1 MLRRG
6 TFWLSSSSSLKSK
19 TTIYQF
25 VRQQPNNSNP
35 FAPTMA
41 AAPAGTGPLK
51 DFPEPLNFAKME
63 EEVLAYWKEIKA
75 FETSLKKSEG
85 RKPYTFYDGPPFA
98 TGLPHYGH
106 ILAGTIKDVVCRY
119 AHQTGHHV
127 ERRFGWDCHGLP
139 IEFEIEKLLGIKSSH
154 DVKAFGIANYNAECR
169 KIVMRF
175 ANEWEEVV
183 TRVGRWIDFKND
195 YKTMNLSYMESV
207 WWVFKQLW
215 EKKLVYRG
223 FKVMP
228 FSTSCTTPLSN
239 FEANM
244 NYKDVSDPSAMVSFP
259 LEEDNNTHLIAW
271 TTTPWTLPSN
281 LALCVNPDMEYVKVL
296 DAKTSRH
303 YIFAECRIGEVY
315 KINAKDKDKELPYTS
330 DSGTGVVH
338 CAPGFGEEDNRAC
351 LANKVFEKGTIVC
364 PVDENGH
371 FTADVT
377 EWAGR
382 YIKDCD
388 NEILKVIQQNG
399 RLINKAAVVHSY
411 PFCWRSDT
419 PLIYKAVDSW
429 FVGVESIRDKLLEA
443 NAATSWVPDFVK
455 SKRFSNWL
463 EDAKDWNVSRNRYWG
478 TPLPVWRSDDWEEI
492 ICIGSVAELEELSG
506 VTGINDIHREFV
518 DTITIPSKFFFYWE
532 EIICIGSVAE
542 LEELSGV
549 TGINDIHREFVD
561 TITIPSKRP
570 GMPPL
575 RRVEEVFDCWF
586 ESGSMPF
593 GQAHYPFENK
603 EKFMDG
609 FPADFVA
616 EGLDQTR
623 GWFYTMLVL
632 STALFGH
639 SSYKNL
645 VVNGLVLAED
655 GKKMSKRLKNYLF
668 FFVPACLP
676 SVASRKC
683 LDGFPAD
690 FVAEGLDQT
699 RGWFYTM
706 LVLSTALFGHSSYK
720 NLVVNGLVLAEDGKK
735 MSKRLKNYPE
745 PTIVVDNYGADAL
758 RLYLINSPVVRA
770 EPLRFREAGVKDI
783 VKDVFLPLA
792 NAAKFFITNAN
803 RFISEGGSISINT
816 TSSNEMDRWILASA
830 QTLVKCVHNEM
841 NQYHL
846 YTVVPHVLR
855 FVEELTNWYVRM
867 NRRRIKGTDEDRQ
880 DWGNSLST
888 FLDVLFTVS
897 RVLAPFTPFIA
908 ESLYQRIKPL
918 LPEEVQEDSIH
929 YIMLPEVDASKFDEV
944 LEQSMSRMIKVVD
957 LVRVLRDR
965 IGIPMKMP
973 VRQVIVV
980 HPNREYLDDV
990 SKMGTYI
997 KHEVNAFDVNF
1008 SEEGEYVITK
1018 LDGNMGAIGKRFKK
1032 EGMSIKKALMAM
1044 GPEEVRAFIAA
1055 EGGVVCDQQLTMED
1069 VKILRTFREGIEEF
1083 ESNTDNDVVVLVDK
1097 RSDEALVNAWRA
1109 REFVNRVQQLRKKAK
1124 LVITD
1129 RVDVFFSSPD
1139 AGLVASILGASEQIS
1154 QTVKGLWTTEDKMP
1168 ADAEKIAEEDNDISE
1183 IPIKITFT
1191 KPSA

>member
-41 AAPAGTGPLK
+41 AAPTSGTGPLK

-315 KINAKDKDKELPYTS
+315 KINAKDKDKELPYTIVEKFKGSSLTGKKYVPLFPYFLEKELNAFRIIADKFVTS

-518 DTITIPSKFFFYWE
+518 DTITIPSK
-532 EIICIGSVAE
+532 
-542 LEELSGV
+542 
-549 TGINDIHREFVD
+549 
-561 TITIPSKRP
+561 RP

-603 EKFMDG
+603 EKFM
-609 FPADFVA
+609 
-616 EGLDQTR
+616 
-623 GWFYTMLVL
+623 
-632 STALFGH
+632 
-639 SSYKNL
+639 
-645 VVNGLVLAED
+645 
-655 GKKMSKRLKNYLF
+655 
-668 FFVPACLP
+668 
-676 SVASRKC
+676 
-683 LDGFPAD
+683 DGFPAD

>member
-1 MLRRG
+1 M
-6 TFWLSSSSSLKSK
+6 TA
-19 TTIYQF
+19 
-25 VRQQPNNSNP
+25 
-35 FAPTMA
+35 APT
-41 AAPAGTGPLK
+41 GTGPLK

-85 RKPYTFYDGPPFA
+85 RKSYTFYDGPPFA

-139 IEFEIEKLLGIKSSH
+139 IEFEIEKQLGIKSSH

-169 KIVMRF
+169 KIVMRY

-223 FKVMP
+223 FRVMP

-259 LEEDNNTHLIAW
+259 LEEDTNTHLIAW

-303 YIFAECRIGEVY
+303 YIIAECRIGEVY
-315 KINAKDKDKELPYTS
+315 KINAKDKDKELPYTIVEKFKGASLAGKKYVPLFPYFLEKELNAFRVITDKFVTS

-351 LANKVFEKGTIVC
+351 LVNKIFEKGTIVC

-371 FTADVT
+371 FTADVAD
-377 EWAGR
+377 WAGR

-506 VTGINDIHREFV
+506 VTGIVDIHRE
-518 DTITIPSKFFFYWE
+518 I
-532 EIICIGSVAE
+532 
-542 LEELSGV
+542 
-549 TGINDIHREFVD
+549 VD

-603 EKFMDG
+603 EKFM
-609 FPADFVA
+609 
-616 EGLDQTR
+616 
-623 GWFYTMLVL
+623 
-632 STALFGH
+632 
-639 SSYKNL
+639 
-645 VVNGLVLAED
+645 
-655 GKKMSKRLKNYLF
+655 
-668 FFVPACLP
+668 
-676 SVASRKC
+676 
-683 LDGFPAD
+683 DGFPAD

-803 RFISEGGSISINT
+803 RYTSEGGSVSINT
-816 TSSNEMDRWILASA
+816 TSPNEMDRWILASA
-830 QTLVKCVHNEM
+830 QTLVKCVHHEM

-918 LPEEVQEDSIH
+918 LPQEVQEDSIH
-929 YIMLPEVDASKFDEV
+929 YIMLPEVDVTKFDEV

-990 SKMGTYI
+990 SKMATYI
-997 KHEVNAFDVNF
+997 RHEVNAFDVNF

-1018 LDGNMGAIGKRFKK
+1018 LDGNMGSIGKRFKK

-1055 EGGVVCDQQLTMED
+1055 EGGVVAGQQLTMED

-1139 AGLVASILGASEQIS
+1139 ASLVASILGASEQIS
-1154 QTVKGLWTTEDKMP
+1154 QTVKGLWTTEDKMS
-1168 ADAEKIAEEDNDISE
+1168 AAAEKIAEEDNEISE